1 MNLDQ
6 PRPIIVPIIKGEAAL
21 RFEKQ
26 LLSSGKCK
34 PRRIPKKKETAIID
48 FINQVIEN
56 EKKSNQE

>member
-6 PRPIIVPIIKGEAAL
+6 PRPIIVPIIKGEAAI

-34 PRRIPKKKETAIID
+34 PRPISKKKREKLIN
-48 FINQVIEN
+48 FINQVAEN
-56 EKKSNQE
+56 EKKSSQE